1 MLSKSI
7 NRLLCVAIICLANP
21 SVRLSLRIVNSV
33 STIVIAVPALLTAGA
48 AAGFAGGLFGIGGGF
63 VVVPALIFLL
73 PLLGVVPEEIAHVA
87 VGTSLASIIFTS
99 IRSTR
104 SHAER
109 GAVDFDLLRSWA
121 LWVVL
126 GTAVGTVV
134 AGMVSSRQLA
144 LIFGIGVMGFA
155 VYFLLPARKGAPM
168 FANLPTGLS
177 RVGIASALGA
187 FSTLLGIGGGTVTTV
202 TMTVCGAPIHRAIG
216 TAAGMG
222 AIIALPSTIGF
233 MAIGFGAPGVG
244 WGSVG
249 YVNLPAAAAL
259 IATSVFFAPFGVA
272 AAHHLPAA
280 NLRAFFGLYLA
291 VIGVVMITRF

>member
-1 MLSKSI
+1 MFT
-7 NRLLCVAIICLANP
+7 
-21 SVRLSLRIVNSV
+21 V
-33 STIVIAVPALLTAGA
+33 STLYLAVPALLLAGA

-73 PLLGVVPEEIAHVA
+73 PLLDVAPEEIAHVA

-99 IRSTR
+99 LRSTR
-104 SHAER
+104 SHATR

-126 GTAVGTVV
+126 GTGVGTMV
-134 AGMVSSRQLA
+134 AGMISSRQLA
-144 LIFGIGVMGFA
+144 LIFGIGVLGFA
-155 VYFLLPARKGAPM
+155 VYFLLPARKGAPL
-168 FANLPTGLS
+168 FAGFPTGLS
-177 RVGIASALGA
+177 RVGIATSLGA

-233 MAIGFGAPGVG
+233 MIIGHGVPGIG
-244 WGSVG
+244 WGSIG
-249 YVNLPAAAAL
+249 YVNLPAASAL
-259 IATSVFFAPFGVA
+259 IATSMFLAPYGVA
-272 AAHHLPAA
+272 AAHHLPATI
-280 NLRAFFGLYLA
+280 LRAFFGIYLA
-291 VIGVVMITRF
+291 IIGIVMITRF

>member
-1 MLSKSI
+1 ML
-7 NRLLCVAIICLANP
+7 
-21 SVRLSLRIVNSV
+21 
-33 STIVIAVPALLTAGA
+33 IVIDLSSLHFAVPALLLAGA

-73 PLLGVVPEEIAHVA
+73 PLIGVAPQEIAHVS

-99 IRSTR
+99 LRSTQ
-104 SHAER
+104 SHAKR
-109 GAVDFDLLRSWA
+109 DSVDFDLLRSWGV
-121 LWVVL
+121 WVVL
-126 GTAVGTVV
+126 GTAVGTLV
-134 AGMVSSRQLA
+134 AGMISSRQLA
-144 LIFGIGVMGFA
+144 LIFGIGVLGFA
-155 VYFLLPARKGAPM
+155 VYFLLPARKGEPL
-168 FANLPTGLS
+168 FAGLPTGLP

-233 MAIGFGAPGVG
+233 MIIGFGAQGIG
-244 WGSVG
+244 WGSLG

-259 IATSVFFAPFGVA
+259 IATSVLFAPHGVA
-272 AAHHLPAA
+272 AAHYLPAA
-280 NLRAFFGLYLA
+280 ILRGFFGLYLA
-291 VIGVVMITRF
+291 IIGLVMITRF